1 MRNFDRI
8 ITHPGEAATGGDKMG
23 RHQEGGVERRPR
35 TPRSRKVLSSRQP
48 TTRAAPKLTDQ
59 RPGSI
64 TDTEHTAVLVSV
76 DFLTT
81 CAAAPVALVLLAAIS
96 NVSDNSMGRF
106 NWNLIHDS
114 LFPLAVVAALAL
126 SGSYRT
132 NRRAFGPSTFKELH
146 DLLFAIGGGCV
157 LTIAFGALLHATA
170 ELEEPKPTQLIAMA
184 IVAVLFVVVGRSII
198 RAMLHTL
205 TVSRVIVV
213 GAGALPE
220 RVATYLGLNK
230 GISLIG
236 RVVDDSE
243 SDDGAIGTVMDLPQ
257 LCNDLHVQRVIV
269 TYPDRMADGT
279 IAIYRTLQDTVHLTF
294 VPRYFELVSWR
305 SNLTDLSGL
314 PLIDIAP
321 AELSGWDRLLK
332 RSLDI
337 GLALLVL
344 IALSPVL
351 LLVALTVKLTSSG
364 PVLFRQERLGR
375 HQCVFTI
382 LKFRSMRMMTDN
394 DPTISSSSDSDIA
407 NPQSE
412 LPLYKLRNKLDER
425 DRITNIGH
433 FLRKSS
439 LDELPQLFNV
449 LKGDMSIVGPRPFV
463 LNEAALDGWAAR
475 RFEVRPG
482 ITGLWQVSG
491 RNQLSTDDLRQL
503 DYLYVA
509 SWSFWWDLKILFDTP
524 KTMIRGVGAY

>member
-1 MRNFDRI
+1 MAP
-8 ITHPGEAATGGDKMG
+8 TPG
-23 RHQEGGVERRPR
+23 V
-35 TPRSRKVLSSRQP
+35 
-48 TTRAAPKLTDQ
+48 PKLTDQ

-64 TDTEHTAVLVSV
+64 TDAEHTSVLVSM

-81 CAAAPVALVLLAAIS
+81 CAAMPIALVLLAGIS
-96 NVSDNSMGRF
+96 VVSDNSMNRF
-106 NWNLIHDS
+106 SSNLAHDS
-114 LFPLAVVAALAL
+114 MFPIAVVAALAL

-146 DLLFAIGGGCV
+146 DLLFAIGLGCV
-157 LTIAFGALLHATA
+157 LTIALGALLHATTA
-170 ELEEPKPTQLIAMA
+170 LDEPKPTQLIAIA
-184 IVAVLFVVVGRSII
+184 IVALVLVAIGRSII

-230 GISLIG
+230 GISLVG
-236 RVVDDSE
+236 RVVDDLE
-243 SDDGAIGTVMDLPQ
+243 PDDGAIGTVLDLPHI
-257 LCNDLHVQRVIV
+257 CEELHIQRVIV
-269 TYPDRMADGT
+269 TYPDRMAHDT
-279 IAIYRTLQDTVHLTF
+279 IAIYRALQDTVHLTF

-314 PLIDIAP
+314 PLIEVAR
-321 AELSGWDRLLK
+321 AELSRWDRFLK

-337 GLALLVL
+337 CLALVILVS
-344 IALSPVL
+344 LSPIL
-351 LLVALTVKLTSSG
+351 FFVALAVKVTSPG
-364 PVLFRQERLGR
+364 PALFRQARLGR
-375 HQCVFTI
+375 SQCPFTI
-382 LKFRSMRMMTDN
+382 FKFRSMKVIAAPPEPNAISTN
-394 DPTISSSSDSDIA
+394 DSTISDH
-407 NPQSE
+407 QS
-412 LPLYKLRNKLDER
+412 LPLYKLRKKLDEQ
-425 DRITNIGH
+425 DRITSIGR
-433 FLRKSS
+433 FLRKSG

-449 LKGDMSIVGPRPFV
+449 LRGDMSIVGPRPFV
-463 LNEAALDGWAAR
+463 LNEANLEGWAAR

-524 KTMIRGVGAY
+524 RTMVQRCRGILIR

>member
-1 MRNFDRI
+1 MRNFDQV
-8 ITHPGEAATGGDKMG
+8 ITDPGEVTTHRDGGGHLDEEG
-23 RHQEGGVERRPR
+23 RQKR
-35 TPRSRKVLSSRQP
+35 PRSRRALGARQP
-48 TTRAAPKLTDQ
+48 AAPRLTDQ

-64 TDTEHTAVLVSV
+64 TDNEHTAVLVSV

-81 CAAAPVALVLLAAIS
+81 SAAMPVALVILAAIS
-96 NVSDNSMGRF
+96 NVSDNSMSRL
-106 NWNLIHDS
+106 NCNLIHDS
-114 LFPLAVVAALAL
+114 LFPVAVVAALAL

-157 LTIAFGALLHATA
+157 LTIAFGTLLHTTA
-170 ELEEPKPTQLIAMA
+170 GLQEPRPTQLIVMA
-184 IVAVLFVVVGRSII
+184 IVAVIFVVIGRSII

-220 RVATYLGLNK
+220 RVSTYLGLNK
-230 GISLIG
+230 GVSLVG
-236 RVVDDSE
+236 RVVDDAE
-243 SDDGAIGTVMDLPQ
+243 PDTGAIGTVQDLPR
-257 LCNDLHVQRVIV
+257 LCRELQIQRVIV
-269 TYPDRMADGT
+269 TYPDRMAQGT
-279 IAIYRTLQDTVHLTF
+279 IAVYRALQDNVHLTF

-314 PLIDIAP
+314 PLIDVAP
-321 AELSGWDRLLK
+321 AELSRWDRLLK

-337 GLALLVL
+337 GLSLVIL
-344 IALSPVL
+344 AVLSPIL
-351 LLVALTVKLTSSG
+351 LLVAMAVKLTSPG
-364 PVLFRQERLGR
+364 PVLFRQVRLGR
-375 HQCVFTI
+375 NQCPFTI
-382 LKFRSMRMMTDN
+382 LKFRSMKTHENPAPSVTPSNDN
-394 DPTISSSSDSDIA
+394 RPTGQ
-407 NPQSE
+407 PMV
-412 LPLYKLRNKLDER
+412 LPLYEVRKKLEEQ
-425 DRITNIGH
+425 DRITSIGRI
-433 FLRKSS
+433 LRRSG

-449 LKGDMSIVGPRPFV
+449 LRGDMSIVGPRPFV
-463 LNEAALDGWAAR
+463 LHEAALDGWATR

-524 KTMIRGVGAY
+524 RTMVRGVGAY